1 MNPLFTFHF
10 VPSLKDLFDVN
21 MIIINYDKKRNNII
35 MADII
40 FVIIAVAIFIKPSTT
55 TWVVFFLLSL
65 YFVIWNLM
73 FLGIRKDCL
82 SRIKRSLRKRQ
93 VGPGMIYFYENHL
106 EAISEDEKLTRNYDS
121 FEKIII
127 SDRFVV
133 IMLTN
138 ATFIAL
144 KRETMPDGL
153 ADFCAGLKEK
163 YAL

>member
-1 MNPLFTFHF
+1 
-10 VPSLKDLFDVN
+10 
-21 MIIINYDKKRNNII
+21 MIVMNYDKKRNII
-35 MADII
+35 IVADII
-40 FVIIAVAIFIKPSTT
+40 FVVITIAKFTVIPSTPS
-55 TWVVFFLLSL
+55 WSVIFSLFLL

-93 VGPGMIYFYENHL
+93 VGPAMIYFYENHL

-144 KRETMPDGL
+144 KREKMPDGL
-153 ADFCAGLKEK
+153 ADFCAELKEK